1 MKQNTKRKAYVLG
14 LSLAISCS
22 VGAQTSMGLSCMD
35 SITQTLPT
43 IMVRGA
49 APIAQIKG
57 ATISYDLQRL
67 LQERGADNAWEAVKL
82 LPGVIETNSTLQ
94 LLGQDVSFAI
104 DGQVSS
110 LSLTQVAQQ
119 LKSMPAS
126 SIERVDVM
134 YASPAQYQVH
144 GRLINLVLKRSED
157 LSKTFSGELNLAYH
171 QDHDALFGERVAG
184 RYHKGKFS
192 LDAFYLH
199 SHGLLFG
206 FENETLG
213 YRTAAGSLPAIMS
226 NEDTHAH
233 VFAHTYQLGAAYQ
246 FATNNQL
253 SFAYQGNYN
262 HQKFERNFAGYTLGN
277 DRLKYRPW
285 LHDVRLD
292 YQAPFGLKVG
302 VEGTW
307 FRSPVDQFFV
317 AKALSGTLYEGIESK
332 MNVQSWRFY
341 AQQTHTLSRGW
352 QLHYGAWLK
361 TTHDEVNHAMA
372 MKLSPP
378 SRLYGEDYHHDGQE
392 TLVNAYAGFS
402 KRFSEQLNVD
412 ASLAAEYYHLP
423 RLDAINDWRP
433 LPTLNIT
440 YMPHANHM
448 WLLSLSSSLQYPD
461 YWAMQPIIMPTRG
474 NFNLLMGNADLHP
487 ATSYQ
492 TQLTYL
498 LKQRYQFTAWYTYT
512 DECIMRQAS
521 VNLSPAESV
530 LLLPVNLEYREQAG
544 LQAVIPQKVGQ
555 MIDSRLTL
563 MGIWQRDF
571 NHAVRY
577 VAFNRVALYGV
588 AALKNVVTLSTLHH
602 LALTLDASVQTKT
615 KQGTWDIPATGS
627 VDVGVN
633 WDFWKQRARLHAFA
647 NDLFCTA
654 VAHPRFQQHGYS
666 LHFDRS
672 CYRQFGVSLTI
683 KLGDYAEKQQPA
695 ADISRLQ
702 RGL

>member
-1 MKQNTKRKAYVLG
+1 MKQNTKRKAYLLG
-14 LSLAISCS
+14 LSLAINCS
-22 VGAQTSMGLSCMD
+22 AGAQTSMGLSCMD

-110 LSLTQVAQQ
+110 LSFEQVAQQ

-171 QDHDALFGERVAG
+171 QDHDALFGERIAG

-199 SHGLLFG
+199 SHGLRFG

-213 YRTAAGSLPAIMS
+213 YRTAAGSLPTIMS

-253 SFAYQGNYN
+253 SFAYQGDYN
-262 HQKFERNFAGYTLGN
+262 HQKFERNFAGYTSGN

-307 FRSPVDQFFV
+307 FRSPVDQFF
-317 AKALSGTLYEGIESK
+317 AASLSSGTL
-332 MNVQSWRFY
+332 
-341 AQQTHTLSRGW
+341 
-352 QLHYGAWLK
+352 
-361 TTHDEVNHAMA
+361 
-372 MKLSPP
+372 
-378 SRLYGEDYHHDGQE
+378 
-392 TLVNAYAGFS
+392 
-402 KRFSEQLNVD
+402 
-412 ASLAAEYYHLP
+412 
-423 RLDAINDWRP
+423 
-433 LPTLNIT
+433 
-440 YMPHANHM
+440 
-448 WLLSLSSSLQYPD
+448 
-461 YWAMQPIIMPTRG
+461 
-474 NFNLLMGNADLHP
+474 
-487 ATSYQ
+487 
-492 TQLTYL
+492 
-498 LKQRYQFTAWYTYT
+498 
-512 DECIMRQAS
+512 
-521 VNLSPAESV
+521 
-530 LLLPVNLEYREQAG
+530 
-544 LQAVIPQKVGQ
+544 
-555 MIDSRLTL
+555 
-563 MGIWQRDF
+563 
-571 NHAVRY
+571 
-577 VAFNRVALYGV
+577 
-588 AALKNVVTLSTLHH
+588 
-602 LALTLDASVQTKT
+602 
-615 KQGTWDIPATGS
+615 
-627 VDVGVN
+627 
-633 WDFWKQRARLHAFA
+633 
-647 NDLFCTA
+647 
-654 VAHPRFQQHGYS
+654 
-666 LHFDRS
+666 
-672 CYRQFGVSLTI
+672 
-683 KLGDYAEKQQPA
+683 
-695 ADISRLQ
+695 
-702 RGL
+702 